1 MNWYS
6 KIFFKKMPSKM
17 SSAQYWPFAQA
28 SMCYVLH
35 FQSWGVWK
43 LDYLLQLSRP
53 QRQVAM
59 VTKDTLSTPPY
70 LSTEQAV
77 CEKPATVAVN
87 IQSNGYLHVLSS
99 WQIFISG
106 CTGREK
112 IWLKFK
118 SKYKALHSI
127 RNWTCCLQNG
137 DQLNL
142 ASMWPGAC
150 LLYDSSKVPGEGL
163 IYMSD

>member
-1 MNWYS
+1 
-6 KIFFKKMPSKM
+6 M
-17 SSAQYWPFAQA
+17 SSVQYWPFAQA
-28 SMCYVLH
+28 PMCYVLH
-35 FQSWGVWK
+35 FQGWRVWK

-70 LSTEQAV
+70 LSTERAV
-77 CEKPATVAVN
+77 CEKPATVTVN

-99 WQIFISG
+99 WQSFYL
-106 CTGREK
+106 
-112 IWLKFK
+112 WLHRKGKTWVKFK

-142 ASMWPGAC
+142 ASMWPDAW